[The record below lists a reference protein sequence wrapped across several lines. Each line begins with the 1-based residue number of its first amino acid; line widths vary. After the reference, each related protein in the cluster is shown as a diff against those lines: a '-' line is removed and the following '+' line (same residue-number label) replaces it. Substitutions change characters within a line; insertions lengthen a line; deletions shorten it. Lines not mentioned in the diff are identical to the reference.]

1 MRKKFPNCLQVLHS
15 NQGRDLGGTGGIVP
29 LKYLGGGTVVCNVM
43 LYNVDDFI
51 RTQIDT
57 QIGYVQSDMHEFS
70 IRRSD
75 RYCRKFYDCKS
86 AALCRRR

>member
-1 MRKKFPNCLQVLHS
+1 
-15 NQGRDLGGTGGIVP
+15 
-29 LKYLGGGTVVCNVM
+29 M

-51 RTQIDT
+51 STQIDT
-57 QIGYVQSDMHEFS
+57 QIGYVQSDVYEFS

-86 AALCRRR
+86 AALCRGR